1 MKFRKATNDEAT
13 GTHQTGILHTDY
25 HKIVSV
31 FGEPEE
37 SNSDKIQV
45 EWILKFEDRTI
56 ATVYDYRAIRI
67 PEKNKDWYIG
77 GKNKK
82 SVYYV
87 LALVLKHY
95 RALIK
100 DVFEA
105 NLK

>member
-13 GTHQTGILHTDY
+13 GTYQTGALYTDY
-25 HKIVSV
+25 HKIVNV

-37 SNSDKIQV
+37 IISDKTQV
-45 EWILKFEDRTI
+45 EWILKFEDGTI
-56 ATVYDYRAIRI
+56 ATVYDYRAIAI

-77 GKNKK
+77 GKNIK

-100 DVFEA
+100 DVFKI